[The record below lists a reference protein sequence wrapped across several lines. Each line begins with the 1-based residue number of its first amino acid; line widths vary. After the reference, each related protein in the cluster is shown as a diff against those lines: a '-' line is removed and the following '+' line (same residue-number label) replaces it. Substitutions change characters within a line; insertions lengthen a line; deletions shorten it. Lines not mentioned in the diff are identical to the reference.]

1 MAKRYSEELATWLE
15 KKTKTKRRLDTA
27 AVAFLKVKADI
38 IDAMERGYAM
48 TTIWEHM
55 RETGRV
61 KASYETF
68 RRHVKR
74 YITVKIPP
82 AKQVQVQPTK
92 MADKPKN
99 TQKKTTTIRGF
110 HFNPI
115 PNKDDLF

>member
-1 MAKRYSEELATWLE
+1 MAKRYSEELASWLE
-15 KKTKTKRRLDTA
+15 KKTKKKRRLDTA
-27 AVAFLKVKADI
+27 AVAFLTVKADV

-48 TTIWEHM
+48 TTIWGHM

-74 YITVKIPP
+74 YITAKMPP
-82 AKQVQVQPTK
+82 AKQEQVQPTK
-92 MADKPKN
+92 MAEKP
-99 TQKKTTTIRGF
+99 QKKSTSIPSF
-110 HFNPI
+110 HFNPA